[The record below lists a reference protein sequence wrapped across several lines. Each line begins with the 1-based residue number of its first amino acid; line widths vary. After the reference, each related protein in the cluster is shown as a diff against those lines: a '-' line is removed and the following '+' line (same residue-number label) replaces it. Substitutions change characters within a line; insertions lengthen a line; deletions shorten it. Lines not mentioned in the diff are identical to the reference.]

1 MPDTAPLLPSSPIAR
16 ALAVVG
22 DRWSVSI
29 LREMF
34 LGRSRFGELVEATGA
49 SRATLSKRL
58 RSLVARGL
66 LRKHP
71 YQQRPLRV
79 EYRLTA
85 KGAGLYD
92 FALAAWLWE
101 YRFAQRDGGGVPL
114 RLQHKSCAS
123 RFLPLPACTRCGAEI
138 KLGDLRYREGRGRR
152 NATLNAGAKR
162 RSNARPATADAGMM
176 LHFIDVVADPWTP
189 LVLAAA
195 FMGRR
200 RFDDIRREIGIA
212 TNILSGRLKRL
223 VDAGVLRQQ
232 AGEETVRLGY
242 VLTPKGA
249 ALVVPA
255 ITLHQWA
262 LAWLPGGKVPS
273 MELMHAC
280 SAQPLSMHME
290 CSHCHRPLQA
300 REVAF

>member
-1 MPDTAPLLPSSPIAR
+1 MNTTPLLPSSPIAR

-22 DRWSVSI
+22 DRWSVLI

-58 RSLVARGL
+58 RTLVAKGL

-85 KGAGLYD
+85 KGAALYD

-101 YRFAQRDGGGVPL
+101 YRFARRDDRGVPA
-114 RLQHKSCAS
+114 RLQHRPCAS
-123 RFLPLPACTRCGAEI
+123 RFLPVPACTRCGGEI
-138 KLGDLRYREGRGRR
+138 RLGELRYREGRGRG
-152 NATLNAGAKR
+152 NATLNAGARR
-162 RSNARPATADAGMM
+162 RSSAPARGDEAGMM
-176 LHFIDVVADPWTP
+176 LHFVDVVADPWTP

-212 TNILSGRLKRL
+212 TNILSNRLRQL
-223 VDAGVLRQQ
+223 VEAGVLRQQ
-232 AGEETVRLGY
+232 PGEETVRLEY
-242 VLTPKGA
+242 VLTAKGA
-249 ALVVPA
+249 ALVVA
-255 ITLHQWA
+255 AVALHQWA

-273 MELMHAC
+273 LELMHAC
-280 SAQPLSMHME
+280 SPRPLSMRME
-290 CSHCHRPLQA
+290 CSHCHQPLQA
-300 REVAF
+300 RDVAF